1 MLIGMKHL
9 PNMTRP
15 LLTILVSGTTLLGG
29 LGCQPA
35 DDRAGPVATESNL
48 TPGMAKST
56 IIKGQTTQAEVMEV
70 FGPPDLVTHK
80 DDLQVWTYDKIA
92 YDVEVTGGQ
101 VSLFRRGTRS
111 RSSSTST
118 MLIIYFND
126 SDIVRDYRMNTT
138 KF

>member
-1 MLIGMKHL
+1 
-9 PNMTRP
+9 
-15 LLTILVSGTTLLGG
+15 
-29 LGCQPA
+29 
-35 DDRAGPVATESNL
+35 
-48 TPGMAKST
+48 MAKST